1 MKIVYRTG
9 DYTDAL
15 IKKGL
20 LEQAGFLVQMGNQ
33 NFGSTEVALG
43 MVDGFTLNVV
53 DDDFDEVSS
62 LLAEV
67 HRDSSDEQ
75 FFTACNGD
83 GVESNLK
90 GIRWPKSLRGWGLL
104 VFLISLAMLSLEYQ
118 VNSGFPWLNSWLV
131 PPIWR

>member
-53 DDDFDEVSS
+53 DDDFDEVSA
-62 LLAEV
+62 LLKDIDQASARVQFSEA
-67 HRDSSDEQ
+67 DDDED
-75 FFTACNGD
+75 TAPVIGEGYLPNKNTMFWLGALALTLF
-83 GVESNLK
+83 V
-90 GIRWPKSLRGWGLL
+90 
-104 VFLISLAMLSLEYQ
+104 VFALDITS
-118 VNSGFPWLNSWLV
+118 
-131 PPIWR
+131 